1 MLMVPFIGLLLS
13 FALLPIVASHF
24 WHHHMVKI
32 AGFWI
37 VLSILLHQFTPQEAS
52 YWHDLSE
59 IMIHDYLPFIALI
72 GSLFVISAGIRLE
85 GTTGGTPIRNT
96 VTLAV
101 GGVFAS
107 VVGTT
112 AAALIFTRALIDSNN
127 RRAFTSHIFI
137 FAIVIV
143 GNIGGSLTPLGD
155 PPLLIGFLQGIP
167 FGWYGQNLWP
177 AFLFMMG
184 SLLTI
189 FFVIDYYYFKKHRS
203 QLSKKAF
210 SLASLRIKGYFNLLL
225 LLVLPIASL
234 LIAHFSQGEIF
245 VAWGFAIPIQ
255 PLATVATAV
264 ALSCLSLVATPK
276 AIYRENRFSVT
287 PLTEVVVLFLGIF
300 ATISPV
306 IAAVKSLNLTAV
318 TSAIDPASFYFW
330 GAGLFS
336 TVLDNSPTFLIFLN
350 LYPGS
355 ISELMANSPEILIAL
370 CCGTVF
376 MGALTYIGNAPNLLI
391 RNLVEAEK
399 IAMPNFFQFFFW
411 VVILLLP
418 LFVLLD
424 WLIL

>member
-1 MLMVPFIGLLLS
+1 MLIFPFFGLILS
-13 FALLPIVASHF
+13 FALLPIVASQF
-24 WHHHMVKI
+24 WHRRMIAV
-32 AGFWI
+32 AGFW
-37 VLSILLHQFTPQEAS
+37 VAASVVLHQLSPAHPS
-52 YWHDLSE
+52 YWHDLFE
-59 IMIHDYLPFIALI
+59 IMLHDFLPFIALV

-85 GTTGGTPIRNT
+85 GTTGGTPLRNT

-101 GGVFAS
+101 GGVVAS
-107 VVGTT
+107 VIGTT
-112 AAALIFTRALIDSNN
+112 AAALIFTRTLIDSNN

-137 FAIVIV
+137 FAIVII

-177 AFLFMMG
+177 TFLFMMVA
-184 SLLTI
+184 LLLI

-234 LIAHFSQGEIF
+234 LIAHLSQGEIF
-245 VAWGFAIPIQ
+245 VAWGLEIPLQ
-255 PLATVATAV
+255 PLLTVVTAV
-264 ALSCLSLVATPK
+264 VLSALSLVTTPRL
-276 AIYRENRFSVT
+276 IYRANRFT
-287 PLTEVVVLFLGIF
+287 AAPLVEVVVLFFGIF
-300 ATISPV
+300 ATITPV
-306 IAAVKSLNLTAV
+306 IEQVKSLDLTGLISGV
-318 TSAIDPASFYFW
+318 DPASFYFW

-336 TVLDNSPTFLIFLN
+336 SVLDNSPTFLIFLN

-399 IAMPNFFQFFFW
+399 IAMPNFFQYLFW
-411 VVILLLP
+411 VAILLLP